1 MTYSCCDTLRRDLV
15 AASPTPLNGIDYL
28 EVIDADLPGAD
39 PLRQR
44 TLLVHCLKT
53 LGAGFTGAN
62 VQISG
67 GERITNV
74 GVVWAAVASPAPV
87 QFSQT
92 GETAT
97 AAIVAAEANPTTILV
112 VRTNTP
118 GDFSTYTLTLVT
130 SALDAAP
137 PADFDP
143 RLSAIDFCFKVDC
156 PSDFDCQPN
165 PACPPDVVSPPDINY
180 LAKDFTTFTTLM
192 SNRMSQLVPDWQQSS
207 LADYGMALIELL
219 AYAGDQL
226 SYQQDA
232 IATEAY
238 LETARRRISLR
249 RLAVLVDYAMHD
261 GCNARAWVQLQISVP
276 HFPLTAGATQFL
288 TRCPGFPTG
297 LPIGSALLANALLT
311 SPTIF
316 EPLETPTLHQAHNKM
331 SFYTWSDKNCCL
343 PTGSTSATLAGTFPN
358 LAAGDTLLFEE
369 VLGPLTG
376 ATGDADP
383 THRQIVRL
391 TSVGPTAP
399 AILTDPLN
407 NDPVTEIAWAQG
419 DALLFPLCISSVTDA
434 AHGAKALVDV
444 SIARGNIVLVDH
456 GQTIAGESLGQMPDA
471 TLFLA
476 PGCNPIP
483 CTAVAPTPVPGRY
496 RPTLSQA
503 PLTQQGKV
511 QVTPTTP
518 GQTEAVALPFDPSA
532 PATEAMN
539 WNTDEA
545 VPALTVT
552 GSLNANVTTW
562 QAQRT
567 LLESAADATDFVVE
581 VDDNGRAHLRFGDNE
596 HGARP
601 LAGTAFTATYR
612 VGNGVSGNVGAE
624 TIVHMVASSADL
636 ANIAS
641 LRNPQAAEGGVDME
655 TDASVRRNAPQ
666 AFRTQDRA
674 VTPADYAAVTERE
687 TGVYQAAADLRWTG
701 SWHTVFIT
709 VDPDDG
715 VAPAPLKASLEP
727 FVNNYRMAG
736 HDLKFN
742 DPVYVSLE
750 IEMHVCVQPDYFRSN
765 VEAGL
770 LAALGNTKLPDGAT
784 GLFYPDNFGFGQ
796 TVYLSPIFAAA
807 HAVPGVQ
814 SVQVTTFQ
822 RQGAPN
828 PTYLASGELPLAPLE
843 IARLDNDRNFPE
855 HGVLRLDLD
864 GGK

>member
-1 MTYSCCDTLRRDLV
+1 M
-15 AASPTPLNGIDYL
+15 
-28 EVIDADLPGAD
+28 
-39 PLRQR
+39 
-44 TLLVHCLKT
+44 
-53 LGAGFTGAN
+53 
-62 VQISG
+62 QISG

-87 QFSQT
+87 QFNQP

-97 AAIVAAEANPTTILV
+97 AAIVGAEANPTTVLV

-118 GDFSTYTLTLVT
+118 GDFSTYTLSLVA

-137 PADFDP
+137 PTNFDP
-143 RLSAIDFCFKVDC
+143 KLSAIDFCFKVDC
-156 PSDFDCQPN
+156 PSDFDCQAN
-165 PACPPDVVSPPDINY
+165 PACQPDVVSPPDINY

-207 LADYGMALIELL
+207 LADYGMALIEVL
-219 AYAGDQL
+219 ANAGDKL

-276 HFPLTAGATQFL
+276 HFPDRRRHAIPDAL
-288 TRCPGFPTG
+288 PGSPTG
-297 LPIGSALLANALLT
+297 LPTGSALLANALLT
-311 SPTIF
+311 NPTIF

-343 PTGSTSATLAGTFPN
+343 PAGSTSATLAGTFPN
-358 LAAGDTLLFEE
+358 LLAGDTLLFEE

-391 TSVGPTAP
+391 TSVTPTAP
-399 AILTDPLN
+399 AVLVDPLN
-407 NDPVTEIAWAQG
+407 NDPVTEIAWAQQ

-456 GQTIAGESLGQMPDA
+456 GQTITGELLGQMPDTA
-471 TLFLA
+471 LFLP
-476 PGCNPIP
+476 PGCNPTP
-483 CTAVAPTPVPGRY
+483 CTAVAPTPVPARY
-496 RPTLSQA
+496 SPTLSQA

-539 WNTDEA
+539 WSTNEA

-567 LLESAADATDFVVE
+567 LLESAADAADFVVE
-581 VDDNGRAHLRFGDNE
+581 IDDNGRAHLRFGDNE

-601 LAGTAFTATYR
+601 LAGTTFTATYR
-612 VGNGVSGNVGAE
+612 VGNGARARSAPKQSYIWSHPPPTSPTSPACVIRKLQKAASIWKPTPASAE
-624 TIVHMVASSADL
+624 TRLKPSA
-636 ANIAS
+636 
-641 LRNPQAAEGGVDME
+641 P
-655 TDASVRRNAPQ
+655 RNA
-666 AFRTQDRA
+666 R
-674 VTPADYAAVTERE
+674 
-687 TGVYQAAADLRWTG
+687 
-701 SWHTVFIT
+701 
-709 VDPDDG
+709 
-715 VAPAPLKASLEP
+715 
-727 FVNNYRMAG
+727 
-736 HDLKFN
+736 
-742 DPVYVSLE
+742 
-750 IEMHVCVQPDYFRSN
+750 
-765 VEAGL
+765 
-770 LAALGNTKLPDGAT
+770 
-784 GLFYPDNFGFGQ
+784 
-796 TVYLSPIFAAA
+796 
-807 HAVPGVQ
+807 
-814 SVQVTTFQ
+814 
-822 RQGAPN
+822 
-828 PTYLASGELPLAPLE
+828 
-843 IARLDNDRNFPE
+843 
-855 HGVLRLDLD
+855 
-864 GGK
+864 

>member
-1 MTYSCCDTLRRDLV
+1 MSYSCCDTLRRDLV
-15 AASPTPLNGIDYL
+15 AASPTLNGIDYL
-28 EVIDADLPGAD
+28 EVIDSELPSAD

-44 TLLVHCLKT
+44 TLLVHCLKP
-53 LGAGFTGAN
+53 LAAGFTRDN

-74 GVVWAAVASPAPV
+74 EVVWAAAASPVPA
-87 QFSQT
+87 QFSQA
-92 GETAT
+92 GEAAT
-97 AAIVAAEANPTTILV
+97 AAIVAAEAHPSTILV
-112 VRTNTP
+112 VRANTP
-118 GDFSTYTLTLVT
+118 GDFSTYTLTLVA
-130 SALDAAP
+130 SALNADP
-137 PADFDP
+137 PANFDP

-165 PACPPDVVSPPDINY
+165 PACPPDLVAPPDINY
-180 LAKDFTTFTTLM
+180 LVKDFTTFTTQM
-192 SNRMSQLVPDWQQSS
+192 SDRMSQLVPDWRQSS

-232 IATEAY
+232 VATEAY

-261 GCNARAWVQLQISVP
+261 GCNARAWIQVQVAVP
-276 HFPLTAGATQFL
+276 HFALTAGATQFL
-288 TRCPGFPTG
+288 TRCPGFPVG
-297 LPIGSALLANALLT
+297 LPIGSALLANALLM

-316 EPLETPTLHQAHNKM
+316 EPLETPTLYQAHNKI

-358 LAAGDTLLFEE
+358 LQIGNTLLFEE
-369 VLGPLTG
+369 MIGPLTG
-376 ATGDADP
+376 AAGDADP

-391 TSVGPTAP
+391 TSVLPKAP
-399 AILTDPLN
+399 AVLTDPLT
-407 NDPVTEIAWAQG
+407 NDPVTEIAWAQE
-419 DALLFPLCISSVTDA
+419 DALLFPLCISSVADA
-434 AHGAKALVDV
+434 AHGGKALTDV
-444 SIARGNIVLVDH
+444 SVARGNIVLVDH
-456 GQTIAGESLGQMPDA
+456 GQTVTSELLGQMPDM

-476 PGCNPIP
+476 PGCNPTP
-483 CTAVAPTPVPGRY
+483 CTPVTAIPVPARY

-503 PLTQQGKV
+503 PLTQQGTV

-518 GQTEAVALPFDPSA
+518 GQTVAVALPFDPSA

-539 WNTDEA
+539 WSADEA
-545 VPALTVT
+545 IPALTVT
-552 GSLNANVTTW
+552 GTLNTTVTTW

-567 LLESAADATDFVVE
+567 LLESSSDATDFVAE

-596 HGARP
+596 HGTRP
-601 LAGTAFTATYR
+601 VAGTAFTATYR
-612 VGNGVSGNVGAE
+612 VGNGTAGNAGAE
-624 TIVHMVASSADL
+624 TIVHMAASAADL

-655 TDASVRRNAPQ
+655 TAANVRRNAPQ
-666 AFRTQDRA
+666 AFRTQERA

-687 TGVYQAAADLRWTG
+687 TGVFQAAADLRWTG
-701 SWHTVFIT
+701 SWYTVFIT

-715 VAPAPLKASLEP
+715 MAPAPSKASLEQ
-727 FVNNYRMAG
+727 FVDTFRMAG
-736 HDLKFN
+736 HDLEFN

-750 IEMHVCVQPDYFRSN
+750 IEMHVCVQPDYFRSD
-765 VEAGL
+765 VETGV
-770 LAALGNTKLPDGAT
+770 LAALGNARLPNGVT

-796 TVYLSPIFAAA
+796 TVYLSPIYAAA

-814 SVQVTTFQ
+814 SVQITTFQ
-822 RQGAPN
+822 RQGSPD
-828 PTYLASGELPLAPLE
+828 PIYLIDGELPLAPLE
-843 IARLDNDRNFPE
+843 IARLANDRNFPE